1 MPRAAKRPL
10 SIHGPTGPERK
21 WTRVVERWRKSGQD
35 GRAFCRRHG
44 LRESAFRFWLRE
56 IPERARRREAQKRPL
71 RLLPARIVSAASP
84 VPTGRPL
91 EVLVGS
97 GRTIR
102 VGTDFDSALLLQVV
116 RALEAAP

>member
-1 MPRAAKRPL
+1 MPRAIKRPL
-10 SIHGPTGPERK
+10 SIHGPTAPERK
-21 WTRVVERWRKSGQD
+21 WKRILERWRKSGEE

-56 IPERARRREAQKRPL
+56 IPERAQRRKARKRPL
-71 RLLPARIVSAASP
+71 RLLPARIVPPPSGG
-84 VPTGRPL
+84 PTDRPM
-91 EVLVGS
+91 EVLVGP

-102 VGTDFDSALLLQVV
+102 VGPGFDPALLLRVV